1 VVIMVEVQGFSYAE
15 AAESLNVPVGT
26 VRSRLSRGRALLQA
40 ALWRQASQL
49 GIAVGGS
56 GGDVP

>member
-40 ALWRQASQL
+40 SLWREASQL
-49 GIAVGGS
+49 GIAVGGP
-56 GGDVP
+56 GGNVP